1 MVIPAAIQ
9 AFLHEAMPRLRA
21 QERLV
26 GVASGGSWISGEM
39 DDRSDLDLILVT
51 RDDAFPQVMQ
61 ERMQLAK
68 TLGPLL
74 VAFTGEHVGEP
85 RLLIC
90 LYGPS
95 LLHVDLKFVA
105 LRDFGQRVENPE
117 VLWERNA
124 ALTAILAATECR
136 WPVPQLQWIE
146 DRFWVWV
153 HYAAAKLAR
162 GELFEVIDM
171 LSFLR
176 AQVLGPLTVQ
186 DQGHRPQGV
195 RRVEARAAKWVA
207 ALEKTVALNDSR
219 SCGAAIQAAVK
230 LYQDLRERHA
240 NSALLRRTE
249 AEAKV
254 IHYLES
260 VL

>member
-1 MVIPAAIQ
+1 MVPAAIQ
-9 AFLHEAMPRLRA
+9 AFLYGAMPRLRA

-39 DDRSDLDLILVT
+39 DERSDLDLVLVT
-51 RDDAFPQVMQ
+51 QDDAFPQVMQ

-95 LLHVDLKFVA
+95 LLHVDLKFMA
-105 LRDFGQRVENPE
+105 LRDFGQRVENPD

-124 ALTAILAATECR
+124 TLTAILAATQCR
-136 WPVPQLQWIE
+136 WPVPQLQCIE

-176 AQVLGPLTVQ
+176 AQVLGPLAVQ

-195 RRVEARAAKWVA
+195 RRVETRAAKWVA
-207 ALEKTVALNDSR
+207 ALENTVALHDSR

-230 LYQDLRERHA
+230 LYQELRENHA
-240 NSALLRRTE
+240 NTALLRHAE
-249 AEAKV
+249 AEARV

-260 VL
+260 IL

>member
-1 MVIPAAIQ
+1 MPTLPCTPSPAEQFPFGSSSPKQCILPRLALYLDILARSMVPPAIQ
-9 AFLHEAMPRLRA
+9 AFLHGAMPRLRA

-39 DDRSDLDLILVT
+39 DERSDLDLVLVT
-51 RDDAFPQVMQ
+51 QDDAFPQVMQ

-95 LLHVDLKFVA
+95 LLHVDLKFMA
-105 LRDFGQRVENPE
+105 LRDFGQRVENPD

-124 ALTAILAATECR
+124 ALTAILAATQCR

-146 DRFWVWV
+146 DRFWVWRE
-153 HYAAAKLAR
+153 H
-162 GELFEVIDM
+162 
-171 LSFLR
+171 S
-176 AQVLGPLTVQ
+176 
-186 DQGHRPQGV
+186 GV
-195 RRVEARAAKWVA
+195 TRF
-207 ALEKTVALNDSR
+207 ALLWSCHSSSR
-219 SCGAAIQAAVK
+219 KVVPGAARKPRQHGFA
-230 LYQDLRERHA
+230 
-240 NSALLRRTE
+240 SARRG
-249 AEAKV
+249 
-254 IHYLES
+254 
-260 VL
+260 